1 MQSMRWHDVLGIF
14 RSCWL
19 KWGCR
24 QSSHEE
30 EVAINK
36 RHADAIGRQSMQC
49 NALSISNLPSAIKL
63 KPSTSKLSS
72 QIQISIGG
80 GGLVVVRVWHVRWF
94 LRLSPPP
101 QALLWPAGLIV
112 ATLCLFVPFLCRHT
126 KPTSR
131 RPVLSSQLTLAR
143 EPFSPQDAQHG
154 VKNETHG
161 EKGPHICTTNLQK

>member
-1 MQSMRWHDVLGIF
+1 MSVIGSRFSNQICFYHVLISRVLSTMQSMRWHDVLGIF

-36 RHADAIGRQSMQC
+36 RHDDAIGRQSMQC

-63 KPSTSKLSS
+63 KPSTSKLSPRM
-72 QIQISIGG
+72 QISIGG
-80 GGLVVVRVWHVRWF
+80 VGLVVRVWHVRWF

-112 ATLCLFVPFLCRHT
+112 ATLCLFVPFLCRHQ
-126 KPTSR
+126 PTPRTTQTSHHNS
-131 RPVLSSQLTLAR
+131 LKC
-143 EPFSPQDAQHG
+143 PFLH
-154 VKNETHG
+154 
-161 EKGPHICTTNLQK
+161 

>member
-1 MQSMRWHDVLGIF
+1 MSVIGSRFSNQICFYHVLISRVLSTMQSMRWHGVLGIF

-36 RHADAIGRQSMQC
+36 RHGADAIGRQSMQC

-63 KPSTSKLSS
+63 KPSTSKLSPRM
-72 QIQISIGG
+72 QISIGG
-80 GGLVVVRVWHVRWF
+80 VGLVVRVWLVRWF

-112 ATLCLFVPFLCRHT
+112 ATLCLFVPFFV
-126 KPTSR
+126 PTSTD
-131 RPVLSSQLTLAR
+131 PPHHPDLSSQLT
-143 EPFSPQDAQHG
+143 H
-154 VKNETHG
+154 
-161 EKGPHICTTNLQK
+161 